1 MRRREGA
8 EFPRHLPKGP
18 LASITATRRREM
30 KFIVILAAALTSA
43 VLTVPTVAAEEGE
56 VVALATIFDE
66 AGARA

>member
-1 MRRREGA
+1 
-8 EFPRHLPKGP
+8 
-18 LASITATRRREM
+18 M

-56 VVALATIFDE
+56 VVALATISDE

>member
-1 MRRREGA
+1 
-8 EFPRHLPKGP
+8 
-18 LASITATRRREM
+18 M
-30 KFIVILAAALTSA
+30 KFIVIVAAALTSA